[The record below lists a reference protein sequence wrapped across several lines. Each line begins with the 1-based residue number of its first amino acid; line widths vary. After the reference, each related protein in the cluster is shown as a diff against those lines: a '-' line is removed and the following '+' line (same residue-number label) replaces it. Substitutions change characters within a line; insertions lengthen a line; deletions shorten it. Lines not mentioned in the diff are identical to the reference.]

1 VVRTRHRDQRIAYLV
16 EHGFPFVA
24 FGRSDT
30 EADFPYLD
38 VDGRAGIRQ
47 LTQHLIKLGH
57 RRIAFVSAP
66 LDLLFASH
74 RLEGYRQALEAHD
87 IPYSESLV
95 AEGQLTERSGYAA
108 GQELLSRD
116 GHPTAIIAC
125 NDLMALGVMSAA
137 RELGLTIG
145 QDVAVAGFDDV
156 SLAEHA
162 HPSLTTVRQP
172 VYEIGW
178 RICEMLSDLLQGK
191 PLAERHVVLQP
202 QLIVR
207 QSCGSMEH

>member
-1 VVRTRHRDQRIAYLV
+1 MYRL
-16 EHGFPFVA
+16 
-24 FGRSDT
+24 T
-30 EADFPYLD
+30 E
-38 VDGRAGIRQ
+38 
-47 LTQHLIKLGH
+47 HLIKLGH
-57 RRIAFVSAP
+57 RDIAFVSAP

-74 RLEGYRQALEAHD
+74 RLEGYRQALEAHV
-87 IPYSESLV
+87 IPYTESLV
-95 AEGQLTERSGYAA
+95 AEGQLTERSGYSV
-108 GQELLSRD
+108 GRELLTRD
-116 GHPTAIIAC
+116 GHPTAIVAC

-178 RICEMLSDLLQGK
+178 RICEMLITLLQGK
-191 PLAERHVVLQP
+191 PLADDQVILQP

-207 QSCGSMEH
+207 ESCGSMEH